1 MLHQVF
7 CWTAHLF
14 LKVYFK
20 PYSQANP
27 LYVSVRYAF
36 PRDWNTREGGR
47 GICDAG
53 WRNFSFP
60 SKCLN
65 VQMSVVLHEGR
76 LTMLYEL
83 REGVAGSSFGIE
95 VAKMVGLPEE
105 IVKVA
110 KIRFG

>member
-1 MLHQVF
+1 
-7 CWTAHLF
+7 
-14 LKVYFK
+14 
-20 PYSQANP
+20 
-27 LYVSVRYAF
+27 
-36 PRDWNTREGGR
+36 
-47 GICDAG
+47 
-53 WRNFSFP
+53 
-60 SKCLN
+60 
-65 VQMSVVLHEGR
+65 MSVVLHEGR